1 MDKYLM
7 IVLLLAPGFLA
18 SSMAFFLHAF
28 PDKGTEVKNIMRYFT
43 YSLFALFATA
53 VSGLALGFYTGTDT
67 FADVC
72 GRFADIGY
80 TLKFTAV
87 LIVVSTM
94 TGAAWPLAGKRLIL
108 RMANKLNEKTS
119 MNCVFPDERL
129 IDDMLDDGNHHFIIV
144 EKDGKLIA
152 MGLYNGL
159 SEPAADVTE
168 LSVTAYPQYR
178 EAFEAAPASD
188 AASPLKHLKY
198 VYTQLEHDIVI
209 REYDFPREWLDPAG
223 SDTGA
228 AGR

>member
-119 MNCVFPDERL
+119 MNCVFPDGRL

-152 MGLYNGL
+152 MGLYNVC
-159 SEPAADVTE
+159 SI
-168 LSVTAYPQYR
+168 
-178 EAFEAAPASD
+178 
-188 AASPLKHLKY
+188 SPIF
-198 VYTQLEHDIVI
+198 QLAWQTDNIDTNFCLPSRIGSGGILDGKIVCC
-209 REYDFPREWLDPAG
+209 RG
-223 SDTGA
+223 SFFRFCKIDDKKMVQSQNLWD
-228 AGR
+228 

>member
-1 MDKYLM
+1 MAEEITNDAQRPPLRLG
-7 IVLLLAPGFLA
+7 IVGLGRA
-18 SSMAFFLHAF
+18 AFFDHLPALRKL
-28 PDKGTEVKNIMRYFT
+28 PDLFRVVAVCDLLKERRDLVEKDLPNLRT
-43 YSLFALFATA
+43 Y
-53 VSGLALGFYTGTDT
+53 
-67 FADVC
+67 
-72 GRFADIGY
+72 R
-80 TLKFTAV
+80 
-87 LIVVSTM
+87 
-94 TGAAWPLAGKRLIL
+94 R
-108 RMANKLNEKTS
+108 
-119 MNCVFPDERL
+119 

-178 EAFEAAPASD
+178 EAFEAAQASD
-188 AASPLKHLKY
+188 EDSPLKHLKY